1 MTCALIR
8 LSRTKAPVHQTLTL
22 RIVIR
27 DGRARGSRR
36 AINLTVALSGT
47 VLGASRSRRRT
58 KFAFVI
64 AATGEQCTKE
74 KRRNTED
81 KHDENERLTSKQFNA
96 RQFNKQQTLT

>member
-1 MTCALIR
+1 MFPIVIR
-8 LSRTKAPVHQTLTL
+8 G
-22 RIVIR
+22 VIR

-36 AINLTVALSGT
+36 AINLTFVYFGASS
-47 VLGASRSRRRT
+47 GASRSRRRT

-81 KHDENERLTSKQFNA
+81 KHGENEELTSKQLNA
-96 RQFNKQQTLT
+96 RQFNKQQTQT